1 MNTELDICN
10 ICNVCRPI
18 AVLYLVVVRFSF
30 FVLSIV
36 SRAIVRNS
44 FILVLLSYVYR
55 RSIDLSLLYLT
66 GSSDGSSTGSSD
78 GSHSAPS
85 DGSSDGSRSSLE
97 KLPVV

>member
-18 AVLYLVVVRFSF
+18 AVLYLVVVCFSF

-36 SRAIVRNS
+36 SRAIVRNC
-44 FILVLLSYVYR
+44 FILVLLSCVYS